1 MKNKLHPFRK
11 KWGQNFI
18 ADTNLLDRI
27 VRTLE
32 LDKNNSILEIGP
44 GDGLLTKKIF
54 SRVKEMAVV
63 EIDPLLVKH
72 LSIRSDFDGLEIVHG
87 DILGQD
93 IENLT
98 VSNPVRII
106 GNIPYNITSSI
117 IFWLI
122 EQLDYWED
130 AHIMLQK
137 EVADRLVAKVGTKQY
152 GRLTIVV
159 GVYLDVKLCFK
170 IPPDVFYPK
179 PKVDS
184 AIVKF
189 TKKNHQIVPDDQYD
203 KFNKIVKSA
212 FLMRR
217 KMLRNSLSG
226 FKINDK
232 VKQEIDFSRRPET
245 LSVKEFA
252 KLLRVE

>member
-1 MKNKLHPFRK
+1 MKNRLHPFRK

-18 ADTNLLDRI
+18 ADPNLLDRI
-27 VRTLE
+27 ARTLD
-32 LDKNNSILEIGP
+32 LKKNNAILEIGP

-54 SRVKEMAVV
+54 SNVKEMVAI
-63 EIDPLLVKH
+63 EIDPLLIKH
-72 LSIRSDFDGLEIVHG
+72 LSIRSDLKGLKIIHG
-87 DILGQD
+87 DILRQD
-93 IENLT
+93 IEELPIK
-98 VSNPVRII
+98 NPVRIV

-122 EQLDYWED
+122 EQLDFWED

-137 EVADRLVAKVGTKQY
+137 EVAERLIAQVGTKQY
-152 GRLTIVV
+152 GRLTVVV
-159 GVYLDVKLCFK
+159 GVYLDVNLCFK

-184 AIVKF
+184 AIVRF
-189 TKKNHQIVPDDQYD
+189 TKKDVPIIPDDQYN

-226 FKINDK
+226 FEINDK
-232 VKQEIDFSRRPET
+232 IKDEIDFSRRPET
-245 LSVKEFA
+245 LSINEFA
-252 KLLRVE
+252 KLLCIE